1 MSCLECLYM
10 QPTITV
16 DFEQKIFI
24 QLLLFLYISKAFDK
38 VWHEGLTFKLK
49 SMGISDALLEVFK
62 TFLWQTFSRELFLIV
77 KHQSVYR

>member
-49 SMGISDALLEVFK
+49 SMDISDALLEVFK
-62 TFLWQTFSRELFLIV
+62 TFL
-77 KHQSVYR
+77 